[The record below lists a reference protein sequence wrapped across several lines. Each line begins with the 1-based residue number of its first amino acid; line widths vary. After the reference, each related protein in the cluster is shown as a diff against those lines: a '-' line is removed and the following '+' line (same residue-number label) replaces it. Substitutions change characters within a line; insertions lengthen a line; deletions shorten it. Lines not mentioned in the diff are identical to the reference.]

1 MKKVVWMV
9 SVVVDLEK
17 CGGEGTCVDTCP
29 VEVFELQ
36 EVDGKTVAVVV
47 AEDQCIVCRA
57 CEVQCPEEAITVTE

>member
-1 MKKVVWMV
+1 MV
-9 SVVVDLEK
+9 SVTVDLEK
-17 CGGEGTCVDTCP
+17 CTGCGSCIDTCP

-36 EVDGKTVAVVV
+36 EKEGKTISEVV